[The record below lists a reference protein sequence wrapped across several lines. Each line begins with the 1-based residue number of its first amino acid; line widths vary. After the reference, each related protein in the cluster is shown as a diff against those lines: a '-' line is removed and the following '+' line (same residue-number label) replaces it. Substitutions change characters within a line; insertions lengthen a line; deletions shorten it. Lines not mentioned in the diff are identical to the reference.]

1 VLLIKAVVFVF
12 AGNVTK
18 KFGPAVLSEPKF
30 SIAMDLLP
38 CVAL

>member
-1 VLLIKAVVFVF
+1 MAVVEVL
-12 AGNVTK
+12 AGNVTT

-30 SIAMDLLP
+30 SIAMDLLL